1 MMKDLI
7 SRTSMLEEIL
17 EVEVEIKQIMMNP
30 TYMKIVHNLKQ
41 LNRMGFSNSVM
52 MIPSPDDLNK
62 NLEVRIH
69 SKKIN
74 EIRNKYEKRQLEY
87 EQKINDLLKHRNNLE
102 KQLFRKHTIL

>member
-1 MMKDLI
+1 
-7 SRTSMLEEIL
+7 MLEEIL

-102 KQLFRKHTIL
+102 KQLFARAWSI